1 MTRDQ
6 IALPPRRVGFD
17 ETMEVGASVGAAD
30 DDDGDKH
37 VGWQP
42 DKQQTR

>member
-6 IALPPRRVGFD
+6 IALPLRQVGFD
-17 ETMEVGASVGAAD
+17 ETMAVGAGACAAD
-30 DDDGDKH
+30 DDDEDKH

-42 DKQQTR
+42 DEQQTR